1 MQDPRASDSRAPQ
14 RPKDISKD
22 RRVICASTTGAH
34 ARWRGQPSSK
44 QFIKIL
50 ITRSEVYIES
60 NLALA
65 LQEQTHDGLGL
76 DPFLIFV
83 THL

>member
-1 MQDPRASDSRAPQ
+1 M
-14 RPKDISKD
+14 
-22 RRVICASTTGAH
+22 
-34 ARWRGQPSSK
+34 
-44 QFIKIL
+44 KIL
-50 ITRSEVYIES
+50 ITGSEVYIES